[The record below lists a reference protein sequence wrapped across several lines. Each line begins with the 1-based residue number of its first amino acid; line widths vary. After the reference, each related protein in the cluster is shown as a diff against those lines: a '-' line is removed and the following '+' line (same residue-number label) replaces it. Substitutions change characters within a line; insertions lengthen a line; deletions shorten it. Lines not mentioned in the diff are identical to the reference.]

1 LDFEGVALMSRTV
14 AALIACSCFALAA
27 CENNKT
33 TEGSATIDG
42 AKACCAEKTECS
54 EAKANCSES
63 KASCSESAAKKECCS
78 QKQ

>member
-1 LDFEGVALMSRTV
+1 MSRTAF

-27 CENNKT
+27 CESNKT
-33 TEGSATIDG
+33 TEGAANIDG

-54 EAKANCSES
+54 EAKAS
-63 KASCSESAAKKECCS
+63 SCSEGAAKKECCS